1 MGERDITKIT
11 DYPLIQKL
19 AQSLWQREIYGH
31 GVAIMVGAGFSRSAG
46 TTMDK
51 SKALPLWGNLAKK
64 IAGELG
70 ESEQTDP
77 LRLAQIY
84 QDYFGKQQL
93 YDLLKNEIDDEIWKP
108 TELYQQLLTLPWT
121 EVLTTNWDTL
131 LERAA
136 RDIHEPIYDIVSK
149 QEDLASCYSPRIVKL
164 HGTINISNDL
174 IFTQE
179 DYRCY
184 PQKYGIFVNFVR
196 QVFVEN
202 ELCLI
207 GFSGDDPNFLQ
218 WIGWVRDN
226 LQTNVRR
233 IYLVGALNLSAAKR
247 KYLESLNVAPIDL
260 SPLVADIDNRD
271 LQHKIAIVLFL
282 KKLSQLE
289 VKEVWNWKP
298 IRLNKLSSDDSIGM
312 INEKAQRSPEEILS
326 ALIKDRES
334 YPEWIICPDSLRSMI
349 NMQISEFRE
358 LIFDLSELNETIR
371 SMMLYELVW
380 RYKIIFHYN
389 MDKKFRTMLLAIC
402 DPDSESGIS
411 KKQQLEIALYLLECT
426 RIAEKNSEQQEII
439 DKTTKILKE
448 NSEYWSE
455 SLVELAYH
463 QILVARD
470 ELNYPLME
478 KLLDKINGVNPIWKL
493 RKAFIL
499 SEIALYEESENLIN
513 EAYQELALSYRNNR
527 NSIFILSRLAWAHLL
542 KSTTDKA
549 LCKDNILEFSSSK
562 YSQQKC
568 DPFDTIYF
576 LRSEVSDYSDYLDK
590 QKKPMLEP
598 SFEPGKFKDN
608 SKKGYFTDLIKIHP
622 ASLFKSICNT
632 VGLPIRWC
640 NYAYT
645 SNIAFDIANLID
657 ISNWH
662 RFFLLIHIT
671 NYDESEQLRK
681 IFTRLKIAQM
691 PCDEAD
697 KIVQCCFKVIRYWAD
712 KRRNNYDSKLQSGH
726 ALDYLRVFIEILA
739 RFQVRLSPDKAKKY
753 YRFALELAK
762 DQHLINPWLKNSI
775 NNLLNYSL
783 QSIPS
788 KEHNEFLIETL
799 DFPII
804 ERWLNPVIKFP
815 GERKVDKNLDSK
827 IDFLINNIRN
837 TKQNFEF
844 NIQILGRLLPLIHNG
859 FLHEDEMSQVIVN
872 IYGKDF
878 DYQQLPSTEVIY
890 PCFFLDIPPEKD
902 TKRIHNLVEPKVFSA
917 QLSYN
922 VTFLKD
928 ILKNITYNKDGLVPS
943 EKNAIAYFNHFTN
956 WKRVEDSNNVDMLLD
971 GQSSEIRSIS
981 DDICKILFYITPFLP
996 KEFLN
1001 QNNFDKLYR
1010 LYLKNDSSPYI
1021 IRAFIPFVLIDAQW
1035 NEQIITMIKKGLK
1048 SKVELVV
1055 GDAAYAI
1062 LVWGSELSDKTVIR
1076 PLIDKLISR
1085 VRLARL
1091 NGLINILPA
1100 INEMLNKDW
1109 LTKQDINVLIEN
1121 LPEIYTDSKYIN
1133 FNDEDFEAITISKI
1147 RAACVKL
1154 ARDILKRRNVP
1165 IPELQNI
1172 LEEARNDALPEVRF
1186 AELDEY
1192 FE

>member
-1 MGERDITKIT
+1 MSERDITKIT

-19 AQSLWQREIYGH
+19 AQSLWQRETYGH
-31 GVAIMVGAGFSRSAG
+31 GVAIMVGAGFSRCAA

-51 SKALPLWGNLAKK
+51 SKVLPLWGNLAKK
-64 IAGELG
+64 INSALG
-70 ESEQTDP
+70 ESGHTDP
-77 LRLAQIY
+77 LRLAQMY

-93 YDLLKNEIDDEIWKP
+93 YDLLKNEIDDEIWEP
-108 TELYQQLLTLPWT
+108 AELYQQLLTLPWT

-136 RDIHEPIYDIVSK
+136 RNIHEPIYDLVSK

-260 SPLVADIDNRD
+260 SALVADIDNRD
-271 LQHKIAIVLFL
+271 LQHKTAIELFL
-282 KKLSQLE
+282 SKLSQLE
-289 VKEVWNWKP
+289 VKKFWDWQP
-298 IRLNKLSSDDSIGM
+298 TSLYKLCNDDSIDMVSGKVD
-312 INEKAQRSPEEILS
+312 IAPEEILS
-326 ALIKDRES
+326 TLIKDRES
-334 YPEWIICPDSLRSMI
+334 YPEWIICPNPLRSMI
-349 NMQISEFRE
+349 ENQLSEFRA
-358 LIFDLSELNETIR
+358 IVSDLSELNEIIR
-371 SMMLYELVW
+371 SRMLYELVW

-389 MDKKFRTMLLAIC
+389 IDKDSRTMLLAIC
-402 DPDSESGIS
+402 DPASESGIS
-411 KKQQLEIALYLLECT
+411 KKQQLEIALYLLKCT
-426 RIAEKNSEQQEII
+426 RLAEKNSEQQEII
-439 DKTTKILKE
+439 SKTSKILKE

-455 SLVELAYH
+455 SLVELAYY

-478 KLLDKINGVNPIWKL
+478 ELLDKINGVDPIWKL

-499 SEIALYEESENLIN
+499 SEIALYEESANLID

-542 KSTTDKA
+542 KSVADKA
-549 LCKDNILEFSSSK
+549 LRKNNVLEFSSSK

-576 LRSEVSDYSDYLDK
+576 LRSEVSDYLEK
-590 QKKPMLEP
+590 QKKPMIEP
-598 SFEPGKFKDN
+598 SFEPGRFKYN
-608 SKKGYFTDLIKIHP
+608 SKMVHFADLIKIHP
-622 ASLFKSICNT
+622 ATQFDSVCNT
-632 VGLPIRWC
+632 VGLPIRWR
-640 NYAYT
+640 NHAYT
-645 SNIAFDIANLID
+645 SNIAFDIANLIE

-671 NYDESEQLRK
+671 DDDKSEQLRK

-697 KIVQCCFKVIRYWAD
+697 KIVQCCFKAIGYWTE
-712 KRRNNYDSKLQSGH
+712 KRINIPNSKQQEESTLI
-726 ALDYLRVFIEILA
+726 YLHVFIEILA
-739 RFQVRLSPDKAKKY
+739 RFQVRLSLDEAKKY
-753 YRFALELAK
+753 YSFALELAK
-762 DQHLINPWLKNSI
+762 DQHCIYLCLKNSI

-783 QSIPS
+783 MSIPIAQ
-788 KEHNEFLIETL
+788 HNELL
-799 DFPII
+799 VDALSFPDINN
-804 ERWLNPVIKFP
+804 WLNPVIHYP
-815 GERKVDKNLDSK
+815 GERKEDKELDLT
-827 IDFLINNIRN
+827 IDFLINHIHNE
-837 TKQNFEF
+837 KQNSKL
-844 NIQILGRLLPLIHNG
+844 NIQILDRLLPLIETG
-859 FLHEDEMSQVIVN
+859 FLSEDERSQLVSN
-872 IYGKDF
+872 IYGQNF
-878 DYQQLPSTEVIY
+878 DYKQLPYTNEIY
-890 PCFFLDIPPEKD
+890 PSFFLKIPPEED
-902 TKRIHNLVEPKVFSA
+902 TKQICSLIQNEVFSE
-917 QLSYN
+917 QPSDNLI
-922 VTFLKD
+922 FLNKL
-928 ILKNITYNKDGLVPS
+928 INTLLYTKDGLIPS
-943 EKNAIAYFNHFTN
+943 KKQAIDYFDYFTS
-956 WKRVEDSNNVDMLLD
+956 WKHNKDLNDLGMSFMGVDSNT
-971 GQSSEIRSIS
+971 IARY
-981 DDICKILFYITPFLP
+981 ICQILYYLSPYLP

-1010 LYLKNDSSPYI
+1010 FYLENDASPYI

-1062 LVWGSELSDKTVIR
+1062 LDWGSKLSDKTVIR
-1076 PLIDKLISR
+1076 PLIDKLIYR
-1085 VRLARL
+1085 VESARL
-1091 NGLINILPA
+1091 IGLINILPV

-1109 LTKQDINVLIEN
+1109 LTEQDIHVLIEN
-1121 LPEIYTDSKYIN
+1121 LPEIYTDSSYIN
-1133 FNDEDFEAITISKI
+1133 FNDEDSEAITISRI
-1147 RAACVKL
+1147 RVACVKL
-1154 ARDILKRRNVP
+1154 ARDILKRSNAT

-1186 AELDEY
+1186 AERDEY

>member
-1 MGERDITKIT
+1 MSERDITKIT

-19 AQSLWQREIYGH
+19 AQSLWQRETYGH
-31 GVAIMVGAGFSRSAG
+31 GVAIMVGAGFSRCAA

-51 SKALPLWGNLAKK
+51 SKVLPLWGNLAKK

-70 ESEQTDP
+70 ESEQIDP
-77 LRLAQIY
+77 LRLAQMY

-93 YDLLKNEIDDEIWKP
+93 YDLLKNEIDDEIWEP
-108 TELYQQLLTLPWT
+108 AELYQQLLTLPWT

-136 RDIHEPIYDIVSK
+136 KNIHEPIYDIVSK

-260 SPLVADIDNRD
+260 SALVADIDNRD
-271 LQHKIAIVLFL
+271 LQHKTAIELFL
-282 KKLSQLE
+282 SKLSQLE

-298 IRLNKLSSDDSIGM
+298 IRLNKLSNDDFIGM
-312 INEKAQRSPEEILS
+312 INEKDQIAPEEILS

-334 YPEWIICPDSLRSMI
+334 YPEWIICPGPLRSMI
-349 NMQISEFRE
+349 NIQISEFRA
-358 LIFDLSELNETIR
+358 IVSDLSELNEIIR
-371 SMMLYELVW
+371 SRMLYELVW
-380 RYKIIFHYN
+380 RYEIIFHYN
-389 MDKKFRTMLLAIC
+389 IDKDFRTMLLAIC
-402 DPDSESGIS
+402 DPDSECGIS
-411 KKQQLEIALYLLECT
+411 KKQQLEIALYLLKYT
-426 RIAEKNSEQQEII
+426 RIAEKNAEQQEII
-439 DKTTKILKE
+439 DKTSKILKE

-455 SLVELAYH
+455 SLVELAYY

-478 KLLDKINGVNPIWKL
+478 ELLDKINGVDPIWKL

-499 SEIALYEESENLIN
+499 SEIALYEESANLID

-542 KSTTDKA
+542 KSVADKA
-549 LCKDNILEFSSSK
+549 LRKNNVLEFSSSK

-576 LRSEVSDYSDYLDK
+576 LRSEVSDYLEK
-590 QKKPMLEP
+590 QKKPMIEP
-598 SFEPGKFKDN
+598 LFEPGRFKDN
-608 SKKGYFTDLIKIHP
+608 SKKVQFTDLIKIHP
-622 ASLFKSICNT
+622 ATQFDSVCNT
-632 VGLPIRWC
+632 VGLPIRWR
-640 NYAYT
+640 NHAYT
-645 SNIAFDIANLID
+645 SNIAFDIANLIE

-671 NYDESEQLRK
+671 DDDKSEQLRK

-697 KIVQCCFKVIRYWAD
+697 KIVQCCFKAIGYWTE
-712 KRRNNYDSKLQSGH
+712 KRINIPNSKQQEESTLI
-726 ALDYLRVFIEILA
+726 YLHVFIEILA
-739 RFQVRLSPDKAKKY
+739 RFQVRLSLDEAKKY
-753 YRFALELAK
+753 YSFALELAK
-762 DQHLINPWLKNSI
+762 DQHCIYLCLKNSI

-783 QSIPS
+783 MSIPIAQ
-788 KEHNEFLIETL
+788 HNELL
-799 DFPII
+799 VDALSFPDINN
-804 ERWLNPVIKFP
+804 WLNPVIHYP
-815 GERKVDKNLDSK
+815 GERKEDKELDLT
-827 IDFLINNIRN
+827 IDFLINHIHNE
-837 TKQNFEF
+837 KQNSKL
-844 NIQILGRLLPLIHNG
+844 NIQILDRLLPLIETG
-859 FLHEDEMSQVIVN
+859 FLSEDERSQLVSN
-872 IYGKDF
+872 IYGQNF
-878 DYQQLPSTEVIY
+878 DYKQLPYINEVY
-890 PCFFLDIPPEKD
+890 PSFFLKIPPEED
-902 TKRIHNLVEPKVFSA
+902 TKQICSLIQNEVFSG
-917 QLSYN
+917 QPSDDLI
-922 VTFLKD
+922 FLNKL
-928 ILKNITYNKDGLVPS
+928 INTLLYTKDGLIPS
-943 EKNAIAYFNHFTN
+943 KKQAIDYFDYFTSCKHN
-956 WKRVEDSNNVDMLLD
+956 KDSNDLGMIFMGIDSNT
-971 GQSSEIRSIS
+971 IAKY
-981 DDICKILFYITPFLP
+981 ICQILYYLSPYLP

-1010 LYLKNDSSPYI
+1010 FYLENDASPYI
-1021 IRAFIPFVLIDAQW
+1021 IRVFIPFVLIDAQW
-1035 NEQIITMIKKGLK
+1035 NEQIIAMIKKGLK

-1055 GDAAYAI
+1055 GDVAYAI
-1062 LVWGSELSDKTVIR
+1062 LDWGSELSDKTVIR
-1076 PLIDKLISR
+1076 SLIDKLIYR
-1085 VRLARL
+1085 VESAKLI
-1091 NGLINILPA
+1091 GLINILPV

-1121 LPEIYTDSKYIN
+1121 LPEIYIDSSYIN
-1133 FNDEDFEAITISKI
+1133 FNDEDSEAITVSGI
-1147 RAACVKL
+1147 RVACVKL
-1154 ARDILKRRNVP
+1154 ARDILKRSNAP
-1165 IPELQNI
+1165 ISELQNI

-1186 AELDEY
+1186 AELD
-1192 FE
+1192 